1 MSEEV
6 LTGDEHAEVRTE
18 GTLHSQGHSA
28 SQAGENGTPSTYP
41 APEDVYAPSDRI
53 FRMTWAL
60 NIDRK
65 PPSLG
70 GSRVLM
76 IKFATA
82 SSAAMTAPL
91 VRTPF
96 ANPMAGLEKRWLSI
110 MGKTIPPQDAPET
123 AIPVASARRARKW
136 CEMMLSEGM
145 KRRPTA
151 SPTPTPCDRK
161 T

>member
-1 MSEEV
+1 
-6 LTGDEHAEVRTE
+6 
-18 GTLHSQGHSA
+18 
-28 SQAGENGTPSTYP
+28 
-41 APEDVYAPSDRI
+41 
-53 FRMTWAL
+53 MTWAL